1 MNLIV
6 SNKFYLDFIN
16 SIKDDINYGKS
27 KAVEETFIIEFSSPN
42 TNKPLHLG
50 HIRNNLLGYS
60 VSKILEAN
68 GKNVPRLRQKMNN
81 EK

>member
-1 MNLIV
+1 M
-6 SNKFYLDFIN
+6 
-16 SIKDDINYGKS
+16 
-27 KAVEETFIIEFSSPN
+27 EETFIIEFSSPN

-68 GKNVPRLRQKMNN
+68 GKNVKKFKLLMIEVYIYVSQW
-81 EK
+81 